1 MAIVGNSDI
10 IILPDGVD
18 PNNTS
23 GYDELH
29 GSQNQLLAVNENSA
43 NLWIFNTTTNLWVKV
58 NSATENVGG
67 EQEVYD
73 DEGDSSYRDIRTFT
87 TRDSSMRVLQ
97 RTNTLDLRAIGHSL
111 NDFKKFPH
119 SIFKN
124 ELYSYTDGLPF
135 SLNTPIK
142 ITSVN
147 LGNGTF
153 EIDLPLNKQ
162 IDFNP
167 LKDGKKW
174 YVYRRN
180 SSASLYY
187 EIVKYS
193 NNGIVGTF
201 YYDKIGGSPNPTTNL
216 EIELCNPWL
225 NCYNINSDESVAFP
239 SLKSG
244 ETYDGITI
252 QSSYVIGYYYIN
264 QIHYVLVNV
273 VGVNGNSYLI
283 KVSSN
288 DFNTW
293 VVDPIPIYTNTYL
306 NFTAGSSVRIEN
318 ERTNLLG
325 KIIVFHA
332 GSAVPKCI
340 ILNED
345 FTIFSNPS
353 VLTLDSLPHTVFSSV
368 NTYKGKIYFYFMNSN
383 YLGITNNSYYQ
394 IINSGDSLDTTD
406 KYFEVNSLYN
416 YISVSGQILTKENN
430 HNFIRLLR
438 IVGEYTVLKN
448 SGGYIAAT
456 ERLADFKLNTQKVFF
471 TTPFNAIDST
481 LLWQKK
487 PLGHDLI
494 FEYNNK
500 KYFFTTRSNISTD
513 ANIGLFV
520 LRDYSQTTLEEV
532 ITDTFEITEST
543 YTQQNQTTLIINTAT
558 TINLKLSK
566 YWQGKDLIIKNSGG
580 FTCNIIPAGS
590 ETIDGTTGYNFSGGS
605 IALRAL
611 GGKIITY
618 NK

>member
-10 IILPDGVD
+10 IILPDGVN
-18 PNNTS
+18 PNTTF

-43 NLWIFNTTTNLWVKV
+43 NLWIFNTTTNLWIKV

-135 SLNTPIK
+135 SFNTPIK

-147 LGNGTF
+147 LGNSTF
-153 EIDLPLNKQ
+153 EIDLPLSKQ

-180 SSASLYY
+180 SGASLYY

-193 NNGIVGTF
+193 NNGIAGTF
-201 YYDKIGGSPNPTTNL
+201 YYNKIGSSPNPTTNL

-239 SLKSG
+239 SLESG
-244 ETYDGITI
+244 EAYSDTTVKYCYT
-252 QSSYVIGYYYIN
+252 IGYYYIN
-264 QIHYVLVNV
+264 QIHYVLINM
-273 VGVNGNSYLI
+273 VGVNDSNYLI
-283 KVSSN
+283 KVTSD
-288 DFNTW
+288 DFVTW
-293 VVDPIPIYTNTYL
+293 VVDPIPIYTGFSTDFL
-306 NFTAGSSVRIEN
+306 GGSSIRIEN

-332 GSAVPKCI
+332 GSAIPKCI

-345 FTIFSNPS
+345 FTIYSNPS

-394 IINSGDSLDTTD
+394 IVNGNDSLDIID
-406 KYFEVNSLYN
+406 KYFEVNSKYN
-416 YISVSGQILTKENN
+416 YANISGQILTKENN
-430 HNFIRLLR
+430 HNFIKLLK
-438 IVGEYTVLKN
+438 IINEYTVLKS
-448 SGGYIAAT
+448 SGGYVSAT
-456 ERLADFKLNTQKVFF
+456 ETLSDFKLNTHKVFF
-471 TTPFNAIDST
+471 TTPFNAIDSN

-487 PLGHDLI
+487 PIGQDLI

-500 KYFFTTRSNISTD
+500 KYFFTTRSDNTNR
-513 ANIGLFV
+513 NIGLFV

-532 ITDTFEITEST
+532 ITDTFEITESS
-543 YTQQNQTTLIINTAT
+543 YTQQNQTTLLINANT

-566 YWQGKDLIIKNSGG
+566 YWQGKDLVIKNNGS

-590 ETIDGTTGYNFSGGS
+590 ETIDGTTGYNFSSGS